1 MTIERD
7 DPERE
12 TLPDPAPSGDA
23 RLVVWAINTVG
34 ASLVERGVPAPQVPR
49 LVREAFRVFACVR
62 DTVDDPGACL
72 VELIESRAAQ
82 YSGLRGIER
91 DPAPQERVPLV
102 VDLVTVKEAM
112 ATLTPVGRRIMQ
124 LVYGQKKTLE
134 QIAAALGMTVADV
147 EQLGGEA
154 YDQLLAWQK
163 QRRGL

>member
-12 TLPDPAPSGDA
+12 TLPDPALSDDA
-23 RLVVWAINTVG
+23 GLVVWAINTVG
-34 ASLVERGVPAPQVPR
+34 ASLVQRGVPLPQVLR
-49 LVREAFRVFACVR
+49 LVNEAFRVFVRVR
-62 DTVDDPGACL
+62 DTVEDPGACL
-72 VELIESRAAQ
+72 VRLIESRAAE
-82 YSGLRGIER
+82 YAGLRGIER

-112 ATLTPVGRRIMQ
+112 ATLTPTGRRIMQ

-147 EQLGGEA
+147 ELQGGEA

-163 QRRGL
+163 RRRGL